1 MDWCG
6 PSRREYFRDGTVPT
20 ESCEHDARIA
30 MVDAEPPDWHE
41 PPSLEDLDLS
51 AAVDAAIGAITDK
64 RGRAAARQV
73 LDELRRIAEQQDR
86 RRRNNDRNNER
97 NNNRNLDRN
106 NDRR

>member
-1 MDWCG
+1 
-6 PSRREYFRDGTVPT
+6 
-20 ESCEHDARIA
+20 
-30 MVDAEPPDWHE
+30 VDAEPPDWHE

-97 NNNRNLDRN
+97 NNNRNFDRN